1 MKTEKHCMSLNNSCK
16 SKPFTLLATVIHK
29 ANVALFV
36 TLTRLEYQKC
46 LDRMHL
52 TSMIFAEMKFKDFS
66 GNDGL
71 SIPPTPSS
79 TKLLL
84 LVRTLLLI
92 AHQT

>member
-1 MKTEKHCMSLNNSCK
+1 MKTQKYCTSLNNCCK

-66 GNDGL
+66 GNDKD
-71 SIPPTPSS
+71 SASQHPSN
-79 TKLLL
+79 T
-84 LVRTLLLI
+84 I
-92 AHQT
+92 IYQTTAAS